1 MSGGGPIR
9 DAIRE
14 VEAAEEMLRDAA
26 LRGDVTALD
35 AVLAEDLVFIN
46 LAGQLLSKAD
56 DLDLH
61 RSGAL
66 KLSHLAFS
74 DFRFRSLA
82 PDLVQSVLRAD
93 AGGHM
98 AGAPFTAALRFS
110 RIWRR
115 EPGGWRVASAHAT
128 PIG

>member
-1 MSGGGPIR
+1 MKDGGPIC
-9 DAIRE
+9 DAFRE
-14 VEAAEEMLRDAA
+14 VEAAEEVLRDAA

-35 AVLAEDLVFIN
+35 AVLAEDFVFIN

-56 DLDLH
+56 DLALH
-61 RSGAL
+61 RTGAL
-66 KLSHLAFS
+66 QLSHLAFS
-74 DFRFRSLA
+74 DFHFRSFA

-93 AGGHM
+93 ASGRMG
-98 AGAPFTAALRFS
+98 GAPFTASLRFS

-115 EPGGWRVASAHAT
+115 DPDGWRVASAQAT

>member
-1 MSGGGPIR
+1 MRDGGPIR
-9 DAIRE
+9 DAFRE
-14 VEAAEEMLRDAA
+14 VEAAEEVLRDAA
-26 LRGDVTALD
+26 LRGDVAALD
-35 AVLAEDLVFIN
+35 AVLADDLVFIN
-46 LAGQLLSKAD
+46 MAGQLLSKAD

-61 RSGAL
+61 RTGAL
-66 KLSHLAFS
+66 ELSHLAFS
-74 DFRFRSLA
+74 DFRFRGFA

-93 AGGHM
+93 AAGRMGGV
-98 AGAPFTAALRFS
+98 PFTASLRFS